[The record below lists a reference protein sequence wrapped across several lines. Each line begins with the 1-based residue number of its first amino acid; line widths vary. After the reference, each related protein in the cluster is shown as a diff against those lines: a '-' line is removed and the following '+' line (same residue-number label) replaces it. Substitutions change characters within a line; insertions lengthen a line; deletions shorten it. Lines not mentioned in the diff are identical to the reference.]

1 MMPGK
6 LEARIALVT
15 GGSSGIGLAVAQRF
29 AREGAFVFVTGRRKN
44 ELEKAAKL
52 IGPESAAIQADV
64 SNLADLDKVYQEI
77 KQRKGRLDVLVANAG
92 GGTFAPLG
100 AISEEHFDQTFGTN
114 VKGTLF
120 TVQKALPMLS
130 DGAAIIMAGST
141 AGSEGIAAFGLY
153 AATKAAIR
161 SFARTWATDLKER
174 KIRVNVISPGPI
186 ETPGLAGL
194 ASDDDARRGMYA
206 AFASQIPLGRLGQPD
221 EVARVASFLASEDA
235 SFVNGIELFVD
246 GGAAQV

>member
-1 MMPGK
+1 MIPGK

-44 ELEKAAKL
+44 ELEKAAEL

-100 AISEEHFDQTFGTN
+100 AISEDHFDQTFGTN

-120 TVQKALPMLS
+120 RVQKALPLLS
-130 DGAAIIMAGST
+130 DGASIILSGST
-141 AGSEGIAAFGLY
+141 AGSEGIAAFSVY

-194 ASDDDARRGMYA
+194 ASDDDTRRGMYA
-206 AFASQIPLGRLGQPD
+206 AFATQIPLGRLGQPD
-221 EVARVASFLASEDA
+221 EVAKVASFLASEDA

>member
-6 LEARIALVT
+6 LEAKIALVT

-29 AREGAFVFVTGRRKN
+29 AREGAFVFVTGRRRT

-52 IGPESAAIQADV
+52 IGAESAAIQADV
-64 SNLADLDKVYQEI
+64 ASLADLDKVYQEI

-130 DGAAIIMAGST
+130 DGAAIILTGST
-141 AGSEGIAAFGLY
+141 AGSEGIAAFGVY

-194 ASDDDARRGMYA
+194 ASDDDTRRGMYA

>member
-1 MMPGK
+1 MLAKLDGK
-6 LEARIALVT
+6 VALVT
-15 GGSSGIGLAVAQRF
+15 GGSSGIGHAVARRF

-44 ELEKAAKL
+44 ELEKAAEL

-100 AISEEHFDQTFGTN
+100 AISEDHFDQTFGTN

-120 TVQKALPMLS
+120 RVQKALPLLS
-130 DGAAIIMAGST
+130 DGASIILTGST
-141 AGSEGIAAFGLY
+141 AGSEGIAAFGVY

-194 ASDDDARRGMYA
+194 ASDDDTRRGMYA
-206 AFASQIPLGRLGQPD
+206 AFATQIPLGRLGQPD
-221 EVARVASFLASEDA
+221 EVAKVASFLASEDA